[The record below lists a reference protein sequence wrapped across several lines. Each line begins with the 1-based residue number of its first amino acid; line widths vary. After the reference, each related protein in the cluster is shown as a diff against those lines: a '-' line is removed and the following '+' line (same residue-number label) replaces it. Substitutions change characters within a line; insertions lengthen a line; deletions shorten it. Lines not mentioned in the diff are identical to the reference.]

1 MLNGKVADISIRSP
15 RPFQQGTPRNKERNV
30 IFRSEPVQ
38 EHYFDEGTQEQKR
51 YYIGSARNEP
61 IEKLFRFQALVVGN
75 NPRLTVSSSFSM

>member
-1 MLNGKVADISIRSP
+1 MGRLQISPYARLGLFNS
-15 RPFQQGTPRNKERNV
+15 RPTPRNKERNV

-61 IEKLFRFQALVVGN
+61 IEKLFRFQAL
-75 NPRLTVSSSFSM
+75 SSPI